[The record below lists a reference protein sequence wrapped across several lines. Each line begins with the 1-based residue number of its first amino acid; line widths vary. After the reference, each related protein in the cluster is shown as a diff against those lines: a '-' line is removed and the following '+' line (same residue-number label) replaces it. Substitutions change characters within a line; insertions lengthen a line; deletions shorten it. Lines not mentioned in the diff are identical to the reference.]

1 MLSRLKGTHRLQ
13 TAVAARTTL
22 DSGNVASTDELWQ
35 EMEAADKAFAPFRD
49 SALDRWHRKTM
60 LATGKSAM
68 KSQLKALN
76 QSLSQQV
83 AVMMRDP
90 TRAISRT
97 RPPLAT
103 RPKPLCE
110 ATTSAS
116 ATTEGEEIVGASD
129 TPSAGLTTATDANV
143 YDDSEFYQLLL
154 KEFLEAANVDSD
166 AARLAMSS
174 SKTRKIVDRR
184 ASKGRKIRYHVI
196 DKLVN
201 FMAPT
206 LSQNNEMIQNM
217 FSNLFG
223 HQTAVA

>member
-1 MLSRLKGTHRLQ
+1 
-13 TAVAARTTL
+13 
-22 DSGNVASTDELWQ
+22 
-35 EMEAADKAFAPFRD
+35 
-49 SALDRWHRKTM
+49 M

-103 RPKPLCE
+103 RPQPLCE
-110 ATTSAS
+110 ATTSTS
-116 ATTEGEEIVGASD
+116 ATTEGEEIVGATD